1 MDVTGALGLY
11 IGSAHG
17 TYMQI
22 REFNLELDYEI
33 VRALWREAGS
43 GIQLSPSDEQGEIS
57 KKLNRDPD
65 LFLVAEE
72 GKWIVGAVLGGFDGR
87 RGMVYHLAVQPE
99 YRERGI
105 GRALMDE
112 LEHRLRAK
120 GCLKYYLLVTKDNQ
134 EALAFYRQMGC
145 DEMEL
150 LVMGKKLS

>member
-1 MDVTGALGLY
+1 
-11 IGSAHG
+11 
-17 TYMQI
+17 MQI
-22 REFNLELDYEI
+22 REFNVEVDYDV

-43 GIQLSPSDEQGEIS
+43 GIQLSPSDEQQEIR

-72 GKWIVGAVLGGFDGR
+72 GKRIVGAVLGGFDGR

-105 GRALMDE
+105 GRTLMEE

-134 EALAFYRQMGC
+134 EALAFYGQMGC

>member
-1 MDVTGALGLY
+1 
-11 IGSAHG
+11 
-17 TYMQI
+17 MQI
-22 REFNLELDYEI
+22 RKFNVEVDYDV

-43 GIQLSPSDEQGEIS
+43 GIQLSPSDEQGEIG
-57 KKLNRDPD
+57 KKLHRDPD

-72 GKWIVGAVLGGFDGR
+72 GKRIVGAVLGGFDGR

-105 GRALMDE
+105 GRTLMEE
-112 LEHRLRAK
+112 LEHRLRTK

-134 EALAFYRQMGC
+134 EALAFYGQMGC

>member
-1 MDVTGALGLY
+1 
-11 IGSAHG
+11 
-17 TYMQI
+17 MQI
-22 REFNLELDYEI
+22 REFNVEGDYDI
-33 VRALWREAGS
+33 VRTLWREAGS
-43 GIQLSPSDEQGEIS
+43 GIQLSLSDEQEEIR

-72 GKWIVGAVLGGFDGR
+72 GKLIVGAVLGGFDGR

-105 GRALMDE
+105 GRALMEE
-112 LEHRLRAK
+112 LERRLRAK

-134 EALAFYRQMGC
+134 EALAYYRQMGC
-145 DEMEL
+145 EEMEL